1 MEVTATQQQL
11 LEGPTAKKIS
21 TDLIIHKHVR
31 QDLYYWMKLSDKQK
45 NSETPDKQTQEVLDY
60 LREEN
65 VYREEYWKNLQI
77 FEDAL
82 FEEIKGRIKQ
92 NDSSVPYKNR
102 GYWYLNRFEEGKEY
116 IVRSRKKDTLES
128 HDELIL
134 DENELA
140 HKSNYFSATG
150 HTISSNNNILAYGED
165 LVSRRQYTIK
175 FKDLEKNQYLVDTIK
190 DTSGEIVWA
199 NDNKTIFYS
208 KNDETLRSYK
218 VFKHVLGTDTSTD
231 QEVFHEKDQTFHT
244 FIYKSRSRK
253 YIIIG
258 SSATVSNEYLIIS
271 ADKPE
276 SEPIVFQ
283 ERERDHEFSIDHFED
298 KWYIRTNKDGAYNF
312 KMMYTSED
320 TTKKEN
326 WNEFIEHRENVLLE
340 KLDLFRDFLVVTER
354 INGISNIKV
363 KRWNGEEKYINFGEE
378 SFMAYTSINPD
389 PDSSILRLEF
399 TSLTT
404 PSTTYDY
411 DMNLGTLTTLKQQ
424 EVVGGYDKN
433 LYKSERL
440 YAVADD
446 GVRIPISIVYRKDK
460 LTEGEN
466 PVLLYG
472 YGSYGI
478 SIDPSFSVARISLL
492 DRGVAFAIA
501 HIRGGEDM
509 GRKWYEDGKLLKKK
523 NTFTDFIRCGEFLIE
538 KGFTNSNHL
547 FAMGGSAGGLLIGAV
562 INMRPDLW
570 KGVIAA
576 VPFLDVVTT
585 MLDDTIPLTTGEYD
599 EWGNPNEK
607 EYYDYM
613 LSYSP
618 YDNIE
623 AKAYP
628 SIFITTGYHD
638 SQVQYWEPLKYIAK
652 LRATKTDDNPLLMYC
667 NMKVG
672 HGGASGRFARFK
684 EIAMEYT
691 FILDQAGLID

>member
-1 MEVTATQQQL
+1 MEVTATQQKL
-11 LEGPTAKKIS
+11 VERPTAKKVS
-21 TDLIIHKHVR
+21 TNLIIHNHLR
-31 QDLYYWMKLSDKQK
+31 QDAYYWMKLSDKQK
-45 NSETPDKQTQEVLDY
+45 NSETPDKQTEDVLDY
-60 LREEN
+60 LKEEN
-65 VYREEYWKNLQI
+65 EYREEYWKNLQV

-102 GYWYLNRFEEGKEY
+102 GYWYVNRFEEGKEY

-128 HDELIL
+128 QDELIL

-140 HKSNYFSATG
+140 DKSNYFSATG
-150 HTISSNNNILAYGED
+150 HTISPNNNILAYGED
-165 LVSRRQYTIK
+165 FVSRRQYTIK
-175 FKDLEKNQYLVDTIK
+175 FKDLEKNQYLADTIK

-218 VFKHVLGTDTSTD
+218 VFKHVLGTDPSLD
-231 QEVFHEKDQTFHT
+231 KEVFHEKDQTFHT
-244 FIYKSRSRK
+244 FIYKSRSRE

-271 ADKPE
+271 ADQPE
-276 SEPIVFQ
+276 SDPIVFQ
-283 ERERDHEFSIDHFED
+283 ERERDHEFSIDHFES
-298 KWYIRTNKDGAYNF
+298 KWYIRTNKDGAFNF
-312 KMMYTSED
+312 KMMYTSEGA
-320 TTKKEN
+320 TKKEN
-326 WNEFIEHRENVLLE
+326 WNEFIEHRQDVLLE
-340 KLDLFRDFLVVTER
+340 KFDLFRGFLVLTER
-354 INGISNIKV
+354 IDGISNIKV

-378 SFMAYTSINPD
+378 SYMAYTTINPD
-389 PDSSILRLEF
+389 PDNSILRLEF

-424 EVVGGYDKN
+424 EVVGGYHKN
-433 LYKSERL
+433 LYKSKRL

-460 LTEGEN
+460 LAEGKT

-478 SIDPSFSVARISLL
+478 SIDPSFSIARISLL

-509 GRKWYEDGKLLKKK
+509 GRQWYEDGKLLKKK

-538 KGFTNSNHL
+538 QGFTNTNHL

-576 VPFLDVVTT
+576 VPFLDVLTT

-623 AKAYP
+623 AKNYP
-628 SIFITTGYHD
+628 AIFITTGYHD

-672 HGGASGRFARFK
+672 HGGASGRFERFR